1 MSSPTSQ
8 RNLVNKK
15 DVLAYFFVAGTGALV
30 QLLTSSLAQDWFGL
44 TFNQSINVAYPVSL
58 VVGFILTKLF
68 AFNVRNTNQTRREM
82 VKFVMVAMFSWG
94 VTWVFAVGSLY
105 VSTQVLGFPIT
116 KIQLWFSQ
124 KTVNINEMICYII
137 GQGFSFMSNYLLHKT
152 FTFKSTGFYDRLKAL
167 ITD

>member
-15 DVLAYFFVAGTGALV
+15 DVLAYFFVVGTGALV

-105 VSTQVLGFPIT
+105 VSTQVLGIPIT

>member
-94 VTWVFAVGSLY
+94 VTWVLAVGSLY
-105 VSTQVLGFPIT
+105 VSTQVLGIPIT

>member
-105 VSTQVLGFPIT
+105 VSTQVLGVPIT

>member
-105 VSTQVLGFPIT
+105 VSTQVLGIPIT

-167 ITD
+167 ITA

>member
-1 MSSPTSQ
+1 MSSPTTQ
-8 RNLVNKK
+8 QKLVNKK

-30 QLLTSSLAQDWFGL
+30 QLLTSSLVQDWFGL
-44 TFNQSINVAYPVSL
+44 TFDQSINIAYPVSL

-105 VSTQVLGFPIT
+105 ASTEILKIPIYR
-116 KIQLWFSQ
+116 IQLWLSQ
-124 KTVNINEMICYII
+124 KTVNINEMVCYII
-137 GQGFSFMSNYLLHKT
+137 GQGFSFMSNYILHKT

>member
-1 MSSPTSQ
+1 NSPTSQ

-105 VSTQVLGFPIT
+105 VSTQVLGIPIT
-116 KIQLWFSQ
+116 KIQLWISQ

>member
-1 MSSPTSQ
+1 
-8 RNLVNKK
+8 
-15 DVLAYFFVAGTGALV
+15 
-30 QLLTSSLAQDWFGL
+30 
-44 TFNQSINVAYPVSL
+44 
-58 VVGFILTKLF
+58 
-68 AFNVRNTNQTRREM
+68 
-82 VKFVMVAMFSWG
+82 MFSWG